1 MSTYDTHTGRVAG
14 DVHRGQS
21 RLLSRFLATPIR
33 LGREA
38 SVGDTAATPAI
49 LVAGIAIC
57 MWTFAALLITV
68 AVGAAALLTD

>member
-1 MSTYDTHTGRVAG
+1 
-14 DVHRGQS
+14 
-21 RLLSRFLATPIR
+21 

-57 MWTFAALLITV
+57 MWTLAALLITV
-68 AVGAAALLTD
+68 AVGAAALLTG